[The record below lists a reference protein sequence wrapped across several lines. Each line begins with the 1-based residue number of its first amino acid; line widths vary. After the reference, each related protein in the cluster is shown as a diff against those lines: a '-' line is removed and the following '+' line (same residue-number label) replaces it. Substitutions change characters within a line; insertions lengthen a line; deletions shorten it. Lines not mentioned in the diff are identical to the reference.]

1 MLLSWLMPVKESIK
15 KWGVFFS
22 NQAAIFNIDAGLSAF
37 FSIFNPGYQRS
48 KGSVAKNNQI
58 GALLNF
64 LRAFLDERFQ
74 MASLSGRYNLGL
86 CPVVLQIRNQLSRS
100 GGNDARTRV

>member
-1 MLLSWLMPVKESIK
+1 MKVSLEFHFDFGSPNAS
-15 KWGVFFS
+15 
-22 NQAAIFNIDAGLSAF
+22 
-37 FSIFNPGYQRS
+37 
-48 KGSVAKNNQI
+48 SVAKNNQI

-64 LRAFLDERFQ
+64 LRAFLDDRFQ